1 MDSRQGMNMGGERS
15 TTSAFVQLS
24 NVLDSLINKVNVL
37 RSGGAGFTAA
47 MAAGA
52 QKISNFAGGM
62 APQGGGAEGNQVF
75 YQPPVMQQ
83 GPMMAFGGN
92 IDSGRIRNYVS
103 DNRGIIGAAAFGAT
117 YTGLPGVGDAIA
129 MDYMINRTRFYGGGG
144 GTPSGDRSYQTTTQ
158 STGMNPPAPGTAH
171 AQALEVQRRQQLMAS
186 SGVVTDPLDAAKAL
200 LAGQASGIGQSF
212 LNDRMIRGVG
222 AMSALTPGV
231 GAERSMQAMAAM
243 QQPTTVNM
251 LRFMGIQARDPI
263 TGQPKSP
270 KEVAEQLWRKLES
283 EKIGGEPTTAEDL
296 DYGFLPGNSLD
307 SMMRMYF
314 GQDEVLISQIKAYFY
329 AKAAGVKKITK
340 KQLKKYGALTGYIE
354 GQSRRTEEAAT
365 TLQQL
370 SGAEAKGAAAAN
382 VVATSFANLANVV
395 DRVTGL
401 LQVLAAGKGF
411 IETGRGVAVVGSVAG
426 QRADGGPVA
435 GKVPYLVGE
444 RGPELFVPKVDGTI
458 IPNHNLGITRG
469 DGGDVSKLGASL
481 AGSQKALSNKD
492 LRTILTAAG
501 FREKN
506 IETAIDVIRAES
518 GGIPGRHS
526 PPELKRD
533 DSYGLFQIN
542 MLSNAANNYMGA
554 GRNEYYKQKYGKY
567 GYKGPESL
575 YNPYINALIAAEMS
589 GKGNTWTKHWVNTSS
604 KLGIDGS
611 GSGSSKDTGDSSFF
625 GSITKGVG
633 SFKDWLTE
641 KAPWVTEDPNKRGM
655 GGGGGNTVTINING
669 YNKSFPEL
677 AKEIKK
683 YLEDPTGNAG
693 KN

>member
-1 MDSRQGMNMGGERS
+1 MDSKQNLNMGGERS
-15 TTSAFVQLS
+15 TTTAFVQLS
-24 NVLDSLINKVNVL
+24 NVLDSLINKVNIL

-62 APQGGGAEGNQVF
+62 APQGGGTEGNQVF
-75 YQPPVMQQ
+75 YQPPVAPQ

-92 IDSGRIRNYVS
+92 LDSGRIRNYVS
-103 DNRGIIGAAAFGAT
+103 DNRGVIGAAAFGAT

-144 GTPSGDRSYQTTTQ
+144 GTPSGDRSYQTTSQ
-158 STGMNPPAPGTAH
+158 STGLNPPAPGTAH

-186 SGVVTDPLDAAKAL
+186 SGIVTDPLDAAKAL
-200 LAGQASGIGQSF
+200 LAAQSSGIGQSF
-212 LNDRMIRGVG
+212 LNDRTIRGVG

-243 QQPTTVNM
+243 QAPRSVNM
-251 LRFMGIQARDPI
+251 LAFMGIQARDPV
-263 TGQPKSP
+263 TGQPKDP
-270 KEVAEQLWRKLES
+270 KQVAEQLWQKMER
-283 EKIGGEPTTAEDL
+283 EKMGKEPTTTEDL

-329 AKAAGVKKITK
+329 AKAAGVTKITK

-354 GQSRRTEEAAT
+354 SQSRRTEEAAT
-365 TLQQL
+365 TLQQV

-382 VVATSFANLANVV
+382 VVATGFANVMNAF

-401 LQVLAAGKGF
+401 LQILATGKGF
-411 IETGRGVAVVGSVAG
+411 VETGRGIAVVGAVAG
-426 QRADGGPVA
+426 KADGGPVA

-458 IPNHNLGITRG
+458 IPNHQLGVTRG

-481 AGSQKALSNKD
+481 AGSKKGMSDKD
-492 LRTILTAAG
+492 LRTILEAAG
-501 FREKN
+501 FKPKN

-526 PPELKRD
+526 DPSLKKD

-542 MLSNAANNYMGA
+542 MLGTMGER
-554 GRNEYYKQKYGKY
+554 RNRDYLQRFGKY
-567 GYKGPESL
+567 GYTGPNSL
-575 YNPYINALIAAEMS
+575 YNPYINALIAADMS
-589 GKGNTWTKHWVNTSS
+589 GGGNTWDKHWVNTSK
-604 KLGIDGS
+604 KLGLSGS
-611 GSGSSKDTGDSSFF
+611 GSSSSKDTGDSSFF
-625 GSITKGVG
+625 GSLTKGVG
-633 SFKDWLTE
+633 SFKDWITGN
-641 KAPWVTEDPNKRGM
+641 APWVTEDPTKRGM
-655 GGGGGNTVTINING
+655 GNTGGGNTVTINING
-669 YNKSFPEL
+669 YNKSPKEL
-677 AKEIKK
+677 ASEIKK
-683 YLEDPTGNAG
+683 YLDDPTGNAG